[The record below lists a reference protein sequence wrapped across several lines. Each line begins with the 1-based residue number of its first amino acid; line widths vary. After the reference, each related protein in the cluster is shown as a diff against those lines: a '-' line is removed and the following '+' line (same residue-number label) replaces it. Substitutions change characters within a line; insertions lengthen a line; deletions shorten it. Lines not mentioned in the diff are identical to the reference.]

1 MEDALEAIHNR
12 RSVRAYEDKAV
23 PKDLIDKVIDAGLWA
38 PSGMGRQ
45 SAIVVAVTDKEKISW
60 LSELN
65 RKIGGW
71 KEGFDPFYGAPVVLM
86 ALGKKDMPTYVC
98 DGSLMIGT
106 MGVAAEELGLGSCW
120 IHRAKEESEMPEVQ
134 EWLSSLGVPEGYEGV
149 GHLILGYP
157 VKDKVAAPQPRKDGR
172 VFWAE

>member
-1 MEDALEAIHNR
+1 MNDAGFLLEEVLMEDALEAIHNR

-45 SAIVVAVTDKEKISW
+45 SAIVVAVADKEKISW

-71 KEGFDPFYGAPVVLM
+71 KEGFDPFYGAPVVLLV
-86 ALGKKDMPTYVC
+86 LGKKDMPTYVC

-106 MGVAAEELGLGSCW
+106 MGIAAEAGSWQLLDPPC
-120 IHRAKEESEMPEVQ
+120 
-134 EWLSSLGVPEGYEGV
+134 EGGDRRCRKSRN
-149 GHLILGYP
+149 GS
-157 VKDKVAAPQPRKDGR
+157 PRSACRKAMKAWDI
-172 VFWAE
+172 

>member
-12 RSVRAYEDKAV
+12 RSVRAYEDKTV

-38 PSGMGRQ
+38 PSGMDRQ

-86 ALGKKDMPTYVC
+86 VLGKKDMPTYVC

-106 MGVAAEELGLGSCW
+106 MGIAAEELGLGSCW

-157 VKDKVAAPQPRKDGR
+157 VKDKVAAPQPRKGGR

>member
-71 KEGFDPFYGAPVVLM
+71 KEGFDLSMGHQSCSWSSARRTCRPMSAMAPL
-86 ALGKKDMPTYVC
+86 
-98 DGSLMIGT
+98 
-106 MGVAAEELGLGSCW
+106 
-120 IHRAKEESEMPEVQ
+120 
-134 EWLSSLGVPEGYEGV
+134 
-149 GHLILGYP
+149 
-157 VKDKVAAPQPRKDGR
+157 
-172 VFWAE
+172 

>member
-1 MEDALEAIHNR
+1 MEDVLEAIHNR

-45 SAIVVAVTDKEKISW
+45 SAIIVAVTDKEKIAW

-71 KEGFDPFYGAPVVLM
+71 EKGFDPFYGAPVVLLV
-86 ALGKKDMPTYVC
+86 LGKKDMPTYVC
-98 DGSLMIGT
+98 DGALMIGT
-106 MGVAAEELGLGSCW
+106 MGLAAEGLGLGSCW

-134 EWLSSLGVPEGYEGV
+134 EWFSSLGVPEGYEGV

-157 VKDKVAAPQPRKDGR
+157 VKDKVSAPQPRKDSR

>member
-1 MEDALEAIHNR
+1 MENALEAIHNR

-86 ALGKKDMPTYVC
+86 VLGKKTCRPM
-98 DGSLMIGT
+98 SAM
-106 MGVAAEELGLGSCW
+106 
-120 IHRAKEESEMPEVQ
+120 
-134 EWLSSLGVPEGYEGV
+134 
-149 GHLILGYP
+149 
-157 VKDKVAAPQPRKDGR
+157 APS
-172 VFWAE
+172 